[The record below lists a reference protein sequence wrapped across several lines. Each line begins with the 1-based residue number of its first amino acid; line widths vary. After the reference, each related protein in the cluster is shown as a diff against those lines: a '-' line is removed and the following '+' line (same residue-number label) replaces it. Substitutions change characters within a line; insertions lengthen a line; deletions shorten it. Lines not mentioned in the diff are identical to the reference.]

1 MGVIFLPNYYC
12 KTFKLKQDFLQKLCK
27 GSIFLSCAKC
37 NAKAKNTPPVSSSSV
52 IEKKLNTLST
62 IYWKANALLQ
72 TPEECLCQ
80 YGVRPWARSQA
91 GLNGPSKPN
100 EPQILRGC
108 NFLNI
113 RMLKVYSYLVKW

>member
-1 MGVIFLPNYYC
+1 MGVISLPNYYC

-37 NAKAKNTPPVSSSSV
+37 NAEAKNTPPVSSSSV

-72 TPEECLCQ
+72 TLNHCQGSACVNMVLDLGPE
-80 YGVRPWARSQA
+80 VKQA
-91 GLNGPSKPN
+91 
-100 EPQILRGC
+100 
-108 NFLNI
+108 
-113 RMLKVYSYLVKW
+113 